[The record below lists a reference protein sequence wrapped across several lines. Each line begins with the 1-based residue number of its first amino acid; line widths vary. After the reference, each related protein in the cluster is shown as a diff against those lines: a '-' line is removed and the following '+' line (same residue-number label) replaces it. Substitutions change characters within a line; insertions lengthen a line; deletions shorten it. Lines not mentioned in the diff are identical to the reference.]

1 MKSMKRWIT
10 VAAMLLAGATVALAQ
25 EDAPPPPHGPH
36 GGPPPSFTMMFAEKL
51 ALTDAQKSE
60 ITAIEKATRDEN
72 ASFFAS
78 SRTLMEEF
86 HAAREANDTA
96 KLESLKPSMDANR
109 EQMKKIRDAQLVKI
123 EAVLTA
129 DQKAKFE
136 ALRAEHDAHRP
147 PPRE

>member
-1 MKSMKRWIT
+1 MKKMIT
-10 VAAMLLAGATVALAQ
+10 IAAMLLAGAAAALAQ
-25 EDAPPPPHGPH
+25 DAPPPPHHGPH

-51 ALTDAQKSE
+51 ALTDAQKTE
-60 ITAIEKATRDEN
+60 ITAIEKATREEN
-72 ASFFAS
+72 KSFFDSA
-78 SRTLMEEF
+78 RALMEEF

-96 KLESLKPSMDANR
+96 KLESLKATMDANR
-109 EQMKKIRDAQLVKI
+109 EQMKKIHDAQLEKI

-147 PPRE
+147 PPRD